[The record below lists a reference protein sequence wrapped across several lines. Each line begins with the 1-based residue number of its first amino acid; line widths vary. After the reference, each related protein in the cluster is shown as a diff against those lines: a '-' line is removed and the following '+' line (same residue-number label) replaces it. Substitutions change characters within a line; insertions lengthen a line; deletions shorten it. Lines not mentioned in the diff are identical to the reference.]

1 MKRLLIHLRNKL
13 LAGVLAAPPLLLL
26 VYAFFLIEHTLQ
38 PLLEPA
44 LGARILG
51 LPLLVLLVLLYLLG
65 VLVTAILA
73 WRLRPLRD
81 RWQERL
87 QGLGVLYQTC
97 KDVVVPA
104 ARTGSFQ
111 RVVLVSLPDD
121 KTAQVGFTSGEALPD
136 DPAHCRVFL
145 PGIPNPLAGR
155 LAVVACERCV
165 PLSLSVA
172 EVFRSLLSA
181 GNSLLTDLQTQAAAP
196 LPGKNP

>member
-1 MKRLLIHLRNKL
+1 MKWLLPHLRNKL
-13 LAGVLAAPPLLLL
+13 LAGALAAPPLLLL
-26 VYAFFLIEHTLQ
+26 VYAFFLIEHALQ

-44 LGARILG
+44 LGARIVG

-65 VLVTAILA
+65 VVVTALLA
-73 WRLRPLRD
+73 WLLRSLRD
-81 RWQERL
+81 RWRERW
-87 QGLGVLYQTC
+87 QGLGALYQAC

-104 ARTGSFQ
+104 ARAGSFQ
-111 RVVLVSLPDD
+111 RVVLVSLPDE

-145 PGIPNPLAGR
+145 PGIPNPLAGQ
-155 LAVVACERCV
+155 LTVVALDRCV

-181 GNSLLTDLQTQAAAP
+181 GNALLADLQTQAAPP